1 MWDKN
6 MMHFGKP
13 FVKKMQ
19 LLRIQF
25 PLLRHIL
32 YARNL
37 PSEHAGMG
45 SNTLWA
51 YVLKM
56 DGIV

>member
-45 SNTLWA
+45 SNTL
-51 YVLKM
+51 
-56 DGIV
+56 